1 MVQPSKW
8 TVCKCGDVWITESD
22 SKSQKA
28 SQRISLGVALYD
40 SLAARNAS
48 LAILP
53 CSFFNYIL
61 RFGVLGFWGNNVTD
75 DLVTSMRVVVDEIFS
90 TYDID
95 DNGIMSKDEAKNF
108 VKEYIP
114 QFSSD
119 FVYSN

>member
-22 SKSQKA
+22 SKSQQA

-61 RFGVLGFWGNNVTD
+61 RFGVLGFWGT
-75 DLVTSMRVVVDEIFS
+75 EIIINHSVLREIELRKVREKIAEF
-90 TYDID
+90 
-95 DNGIMSKDEAKNF
+95 F
-108 VKEYIP
+108 
-114 QFSSD
+114 
-119 FVYSN
+119 